1 MEIRT
6 DNCGTDFCVSR
17 LDNPNDDNFFY
28 SGDLTIARDLL
39 VLAKIIKKAEDED
52 VDLDF
57 SID

>member
-6 DNCGTDFCVSR
+6 YQGTEFCVSR
-17 LDNPNDDNFFY
+17 LDNPDDDDFFY

-39 VLAKIIKKAEDED
+39 VLVKIIKKAEDEG
-52 VDLDF
+52 VDLDL

>member
-6 DNCGTDFCVSR
+6 YQGTDFCVCR
-17 LDNPNDDNFFY
+17 LGDPDDDNFFY
-28 SGDLTIARDLL
+28 SGDLTNARDLL
-39 VLAKIIKKAEDED
+39 VLAKIIKKAEDEG

>member
-6 DNCGTDFCVSR
+6 NHGTEFCVSR
-17 LDNPNDDNFFY
+17 LDNPDDDNFFY
-28 SGDLTIARDLL
+28 SGDLTIARDLIVL
-39 VLAKIIKKAEDED
+39 VKIIKKAEDEG

>member
-6 DNCGTDFCVSR
+6 YQGTDFCVCR
-17 LDNPNDDNFFY
+17 LDGIDNDDFFY
-28 SGDLTIARDLL
+28 RGDLTNARDLL
-39 VLAKIIKKAEDED
+39 VLAKIIKKAEDEG

>member
-6 DNCGTDFCVSR
+6 YQGIDFCVCR
-17 LDNPNDDNFFY
+17 LDNPNDDDFFY
-28 SGDLTIARDLL
+28 SGELTNAKDLL
-39 VLAKIIKKAEDED
+39 VLVKIIEKAKDEG